1 MAVPPKP
8 PRPPPPRRLAKPSAA
23 ADELTPLAMD
33 DLEDVEVAVRRP
45 GPGLRLVGTILA
57 DRYQILERIAEG
69 GMGTVYV
76 AEHITIHR
84 RLAIKVL
91 SPDLGNTPD
100 IAQRFLREAQAA
112 SMIQH
117 EHIVDIIDFGYT
129 DQGQAFLAME
139 LLEGEDLATTIEKE
153 GRLPWPRLRRMVLQI
168 CRALNAAHEKGVIH
182 RDMKPDNC
190 FRIKR
195 GGNSDFIK
203 LLDFGI
209 AKVMTEATTFRGKK
223 PVAQATAAGTL
234 LGTPEYMAPEL
245 ARDGIPD
252 ARVDIYSLGVMIYE
266 LLTGTVPFRGETF
279 MSTIALQLTQ
289 EPIPPRQR
297 APSADIPPAIEAV
310 VMKALAKDP
319 EHRYQSIRE
328 MTEAL
333 VAADQ
338 RLRSTGLF
346 LPAIS
351 DNPDNTPTVNEVT
364 AESEAERAP
373 TLNVTLQSSSSGQRV
388 TPQQHTGA
396 SGRHPAL
403 SSSSGNSINEVMST
417 GPHSAV
423 TFDPAEVSVEQSSGV
438 TDSLERYVE
447 SIEQSRPNPYRWLS
461 AILALVVLA
470 LGITVWQFNKAGS
483 PEVPAPDG
491 AAEAT
496 NAVSEPPA
504 AKAASAEEASE
515 AAADTDDVNTD
526 PRFGAMQAI
535 TEDERR
541 QVAADLQRSIK
552 QCAKSHG
559 IQPKD
564 QAKVTVSLR
573 VKVGTGK
580 ISADIPSEV
589 IGTLMGTCILQAVN
603 STQFQPGRKAM
614 RFNHVFSP

>member
-1 MAVPPKP
+1 M
-8 PRPPPPRRLAKPSAA
+8 
-23 ADELTPLAMD
+23 THLAMD
-33 DLEDVEVAVRRP
+33 DLEDVEVVVRRP

-266 LLTGTVPFRGETF
+266 LLTGVVPFRGETF

-319 EHRYQSIRE
+319 EHRYQNIRE

-346 LPAIS
+346 LPAI
-351 DNPDNTPTVNEVT
+351 PDTPDDTPTLSENTV
-364 AESEAERAP
+364 ESVAERAP
-373 TLNVTLQSSSSGQRV
+373 TLNVTLQSSSGARRHS
-388 TPQQHTGA
+388 TPQHVGST
-396 SGRHPAL
+396 GRHQAL
-403 SSSSGNSINEVMST
+403 SSSSGNSINQVMST
-417 GPHSAV
+417 GQHSAV
-423 TFDPAEVSVEQSSGV
+423 TFDPAEMSVDQSPGV

-461 AILALVVLA
+461 AILGLVVLA
-470 LGITVWQFNKAGS
+470 LGITVWQYTKAGS
-483 PEVPAPDG
+483 AEGQTPPVPAD
-491 AAEAT
+491 AAVAAT
-496 NAVSEPPA
+496 TPVAETPPVA
-504 AKAASAEEASE
+504 ATAPEEANPSE
-515 AAADTDDVNTD
+515 GVADTDDVNTEDVNTD
-526 PRFGAMQAI
+526 PRMGAMQAI

-541 QVAADLQRSIK
+541 QVAADLQRYIK
-552 QCAKSHG
+552 KCAKSHG
-559 IQPKD
+559 IRAQD
-564 QAKVTVSLR
+564 QGKVTVSLR

-614 RFNHVFSP
+614 RFNHIFSP